1 MSNLQNN
8 ENGENDVP
16 AEGNENVEN
25 AAGGK
30 RPPRDRKLSQTQE
43 LKAITL
49 DPRASKEARELAS
62 QVQEMRANSK
72 ALGVPTDI
80 LDQFADKALSSE
92 IQATQERLA
101 SQDGEEA

>member
-1 MSNLQNN
+1 MSDFQDDENN
-8 ENGENDVP
+8 ENNDVSGKQP
-16 AEGNENVEN
+16 D
-25 AAGGK
+25 GK
-30 RPPRDRKLSQTQE
+30 RPPRDRRLSQTQE

-92 IQATQERLA
+92 IQATKERL
-101 SQDGEEA
+101 STQGDEEPQ